1 MDRNATDIVP
11 KCAEFCSFSKNIHF
25 VEGLCMKSRENQFFS
40 APEHFSKMRLG
51 FSCQWHSLKT
61 INFCKIS
68 ISDIDFDVFYQRML
82 QKLLAI

>member
-51 FSCQWHSLKT
+51 FSCQWHSSYTFNAAGYTKKELWCNAPK
-61 INFCKIS
+61 FG
-68 ISDIDFDVFYQRML
+68 L
-82 QKLLAI
+82 